1 MLKLSNVPVR
11 ILINPPSLIWFIKYL
26 VVVQDMINW
35 WMEIC
40 IAMSTAI
47 IIIILARLCNDK
59 SFVFNAVTNGLWV
72 LVFYFPVLS
81 YFSRLMIWFLINLNG
96 FPDTHIN
103 WGFRWIGEEISRRRL
118 LYQSINQWLPLCK
131 SPPPKLHYN
140 YPEKEAH
147 WGGKLVDRRVIDP
160 CLVDGRA
167 AIHPLCSIYSTSP
180 INVRS
185 LQLWRFSGQRRW
197 MCQRSWLFNMAS
209 AYQPRTRSLFGELN

>member
-1 MLKLSNVPVR
+1 MSSCILFPSCKLFQP
-11 ILINPPSLIWFIKYL
+11 IN
-26 VVVQDMINW
+26 DMISHKSQRLPRYTYKLGFSVNW
-35 WMEIC
+35 RRD
-40 IAMSTAI
+40 
-47 IIIILARLCNDK
+47 L
-59 SFVFNAVTNGLWV
+59 
-72 LVFYFPVLS
+72 P
-81 YFSRLMIWFLINLNG
+81 
-96 FPDTHIN
+96 
-103 WGFRWIGEEISRRRL
+103 RRRL
-118 LYQSINQWLPLCK
+118 LYQSINQWLPPCK

-160 CLVDGRA
+160 CLLDGRA